1 MIVGTQLITEVDN
14 AGLTV
19 EFVDDAGN
27 VVSVRLAGQEAT
39 RQTAVAQARKLLEEL
54 VVSGALPDTLEDAK
68 NQDGRAATLASSKP
82 VAHANPADADASAE
96 DDVAHGRRT
105 PSGGKAGP
113 DGVADRMSEGAP
125 QRTEGKSDLV
135 NPDAT
140 PGTGMFPSGEDE
152 DENMQPSS

>member
-1 MIVGTQLITEVDN
+1 MIVGTQLITEVDDV
-14 AGLTV
+14 GLTV
-19 EFVDDAGN
+19 EFVDGAGN

-54 VVSGALPDTLEDAK
+54 VVSGALPDALEDAK

-82 VAHANPADADASAE
+82 VEQADPADADASAE

-105 PSGGKAGP
+105 PSGGSSELE
-113 DGVADRMSEGAP
+113 GVANRILEGAP
-125 QRTEGKSDLV
+125 RRTEGKSDLL

-140 PGTGMFPSGEDE
+140 PGTGMLSNGED
-152 DENMQPSS
+152 DENMQPSG